1 MPSKNKVTRTKKTKK
16 TKKTKYS
23 NQYKSTKTHKNKKH
37 KKVSNTNKNSDVNKT
52 DVNTSTLTSILYYKK
67 NKSLTTFSKPSD
79 IKSATS
85 VGEFY
90 NLLEIH
96 DNINK
101 NCINKVKLKVVDGI
115 QLNKKVG
122 KDICNCLFEK
132 NKNLNIKTLEEKIQN
147 KIHTPGSSC
156 ISILDKFVKE
166 EKLKQDKMK
175 SKRSKSSK
183 SLNNLN

>member
-16 TKKTKYS
+16 TKYS
-23 NQYKSTKTHKNKKH
+23 NQYKRTKTHKNKKH
-37 KKVSNTNKNSDVNKT
+37 KKVSNTNKKS
-52 DVNTSTLTSILYYKK
+52 DVNTSTLTSILDYKK

-166 EKLKQDKMK
+166 EKLKQDKIK

>member
-1 MPSKNKVTRTKKTKK
+1 MPSKNKVTR

-37 KKVSNTNKNSDVNKT
+37 KKVSNKNSDVNKT
-52 DVNTSTLTSILYYKK
+52 DVNTSTLTSILDYKK

>member
-1 MPSKNKVTRTKKTKK
+1 MPSKNKVARTKQFTKSKSGKQSKSAKT
-16 TKKTKYS
+16 
-23 NQYKSTKTHKNKKH
+23 QKNKKN
-37 KKVSNTNKNSDVNKT
+37 KRVSNTNKNNNINSNINKT
-52 DVNTSTLTSILYYKK
+52 TLTSILDYKK

-115 QLNKKVG
+115 QLNKKVS

-132 NKNLNIKTLEEKIQN
+132 NKNLNIKTLEEKTQN
-147 KIHTPGSSC
+147 KLHTPGSSC
-156 ISILDKFVKE
+156 ISILDKFIE
-166 EKLKQDKMK
+166 AEKLKQNKIYSK
-175 SKRSKSSK
+175 SSKSSK
-183 SLNNLN
+183 SLHS